1 LVDESKKRYDE
12 KLKDLIGKKQQLFKK
27 GDVKLWKCN
36 EDDMTE
42 ALNAKGNF
50 VQAQKYIL
58 PKVT

>member
-36 EDDMTE
+36 EDDMSD

-50 VQAQKYIL
+50 VQA
-58 PKVT
+58 